1 MTELSE
7 NEGILL
13 ALLERLEKT
22 RLPRALEIK
31 ERVDQGSVLSES
43 EMDFLQRIISDAQEY
58 QHYTE
63 QRPDLQALFTRGV
76 SLYFEI
82 VQKAVENEKKV

>member
-31 ERVDQGSVLSES
+31 ERVDQGSVLSVS
-43 EMDFLQRIISDAQEY
+43 EMDFLKRIISDAQEY
-58 QHYTE
+58 QHYID